1 MKNKNLIYTI
11 CSGKYVALLEMFV
24 KSIRKFNDVDILII
38 TDDNSMVPKILE
50 LKCLLFMTTK
60 IDWRHSGKFIF
71 YQYPD
76 YDRYDNFL
84 FLDTDIICKK
94 NLDGLFET
102 IESDKTKF
110 HLVKARESLKGTV
123 RAQDGFNVTKWFR
136 TQDYAPKENSMGYNA
151 GTFGFNK
158 LLFPHILKLHDY
170 LRTNRHKGICDQPIF
185 NVYIDYFELGS
196 PSLSEYLWLDLDV
209 SRNKCTLDSSS
220 LVHFVKGYGAVEYK
234 EEKMK
239 KLYDKIII

>member
-1 MKNKNLIYTI
+1 MRNENLIYTI
-11 CSGKYVALLEMFV
+11 CSGGYIKLLEMFV
-24 KSIRKFNDVDILII
+24 KSIKKFNDVDILII
-38 TDDNSMVPKILE
+38 TDEVSMVPKITE
-50 LKCLLFMTTK
+50 LNCLPFVTTK

-76 YDRYDNFL
+76 YHRYENFL

-102 IESDKTKF
+102 IESDKSKF
-110 HLVKARESLKGTV
+110 HLVKARESLKGTIK
-123 RAQDGFNVTKWFR
+123 AQDGFNVTKWFR
-136 TQDYAPKENSMGYNA
+136 TRDYSPKENSMGYNA

-170 LRTNRHKGICDQPIF
+170 LKTNRNKGICDQPIF
-185 NVYIDYFELGS
+185 NVYVDYFEIGK
-196 PSLSEYLWLDLDV
+196 PSLSQYVWLDLDV

-220 LVHFVKGYGAVEYK
+220 LVHFVRGYGAVEYK
-234 EEKMK
+234 EEKMRN
-239 KLYDKIII
+239 LYDQIII